1 MGCFMGK
8 AWKWDTIRK
17 NVATYHPS
25 FQGKMGKLVQLGI
38 HISRNYGEKVENGFG
53 ESLAVSAPFVVL
65 SFFIPCGPE
74 TLF

>member
-1 MGCFMGK
+1 MGNLM
-8 AWKWDTIRK
+8 
-17 NVATYHPS
+17 
-25 FQGKMGKLVQLGI
+25 QLGI
-38 HISRNYGEKVENGFG
+38 HVSRNYGEKVENGFG